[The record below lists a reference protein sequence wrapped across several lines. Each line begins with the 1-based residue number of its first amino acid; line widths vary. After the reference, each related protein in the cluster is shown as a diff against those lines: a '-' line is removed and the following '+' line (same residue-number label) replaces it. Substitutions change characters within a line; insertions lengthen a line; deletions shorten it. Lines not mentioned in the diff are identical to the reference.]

1 MLGIQLVNVTVVR
14 IIFLSTTKTNF
25 YGIRCYSCVKIN
37 GKRMFAVVVK
47 KYNVNEFDPFL
58 LWSAFW
64 MATTFS
70 WMWLYVQLKAQPAIK
85 YLIHQML
92 QYNIHIVPEFFNETL
107 GQKETMSLYI
117 YYWYPDLQSYIN
129 THTMLR
135 LPCLQFNYVRGCSA
149 TYIRC
154 SYIVDLKT
162 VVDVENKAE

>member
-58 LWSAFW
+58 LWRAFW

-70 WMWLYVQLKAQPAIK
+70 WMLLYVQLKAQPAIK
-85 YLIHQML
+85 YLI
-92 QYNIHIVPEFFNETL
+92 FFTKPLVKNKRYRYIFITDIQICSHTL
-107 GQKETMSLYI
+107 
-117 YYWYPDLQSYIN
+117 
-129 THTMLR
+129 THTQCYDYRVCNLM
-135 LPCLQFNYVRGCSA
+135 
-149 TYIRC
+149 T
-154 SYIVDLKT
+154 
-162 VVDVENKAE
+162 